1 MQSLQQMGGGM
12 KLDISSPQTRYC
24 STLWIEVKMVKGSF
38 RWTHPPPKWA
48 MRFSSSSF
56 GTFLF
61 NIAMRCFRI
70 KRLCFP
76 AIKVK
81 AKGDA
86 AELAIQFPKL
96 HLPSKAKLF
105 WMYPLLPREGKIWG
119 KIRKKFSSFI
129 WKEKLFWMYPLLR
142 REERETVN
150 SPLFSVNILLFLL
163 AF

>member
-96 HLPSKAKLF
+96 HLPSKEKLSECILS
-105 WMYPLLPREGKIWG
+105 PSRSRKKIWK
-119 KIRKKFSSFI
+119 KIRQISQTSF
-129 WKEKLFWMYPLLR
+129 
-142 REERETVN
+142 
-150 SPLFSVNILLFLL
+150 
-163 AF
+163 A